1 MTTAPPPVGAEV
13 PYLEPNQSRSAPPTE
28 FENQLG
34 DAIES
39 AYAAGVHDLEGLVG
53 RLNADGPPPRDG
65 GQWTT
70 EQFTILMAELGR

>member
-1 MTTAPPPVGAEV
+1 MTTAPSPAGAEV

-53 RLNADGPPPRDG
+53 RLNADGPPPPDNE
-65 GQWTT
+65 QWTAAR
-70 EQFTILMAELGR
+70 FTTLMAELGR